1 MVDGARFCHK
11 CGRPLFDEPA
21 IEALRVEQA
30 PPADTVELS
39 ATAAAPE
46 ALSTEISF
54 HNSTAV
60 RVGLMVAGLG
70 IFVINL
76 APALLPKPLQA
87 IMTLLLSGGSGFF
100 AVWLYM
106 RRTGQSLSIKNGAR
120 LGWITGVFASLIL
133 MVLFTTLIVTVGFDQ
148 VIDAL
153 RHEVQTTMPEFAKD
167 SQALGAALLVA
178 MFVSFLTYCV
188 AASLGGAFGAK
199 LLNRDSDA
207 V

>member
-1 MVDGARFCHK
+1 M
-11 CGRPLFDEPA
+11 
-21 IEALRVEQA
+21 EALHVEQA
-30 PPADTVELS
+30 PPAEEMPVGAAPL
-39 ATAAAPE
+39 AAA
-46 ALSTEISF
+46 AAGADISF
-54 HNSTAV
+54 HNSVAV

-87 IMTLLLSGGSGFF
+87 IMTLVLSGGSGFF

-133 MVLFTTLIVTVGFDQ
+133 MVLFTTLIVTAGFDQ
-148 VIDAL
+148 VIDVL
-153 RHEVQTTMPEFAKD
+153 RREVQTTMPEFARD

-188 AASLGGAFGAK
+188 AASVGGAFGAK
-199 LLNRDSDA
+199 FLSRDSDA